1 MIIFGLPAAKIGVA
15 GLPFIG
21 KAFAI
26 PLAAAVGIPALL
38 GGVIGVGIIK
48 SFEGVGI
55 IKSFE

>member
-1 MIIFGLPAAKIGVA
+1 MIIFHIFGLPAAKIAKIGVA

-48 SFEGVGI
+48 SF
-55 IKSFE
+55 K